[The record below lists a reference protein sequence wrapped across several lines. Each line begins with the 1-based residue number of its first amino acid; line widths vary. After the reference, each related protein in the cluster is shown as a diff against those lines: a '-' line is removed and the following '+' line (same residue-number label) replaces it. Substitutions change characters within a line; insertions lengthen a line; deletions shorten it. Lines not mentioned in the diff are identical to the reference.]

1 MKLRSLIAAVLL
13 AGAAAVGAQSWSD
26 ISTSG
31 NYLWGEGLGDTP
43 EAADQQALAM
53 LIRQVKVNVSDRMEL
68 RDEMK
73 RRGSKASFDQTVSHL
88 ISSYSAA
95 ALENTKALNMGKE
108 NGQYKVGRYI
118 ARADMDKIF
127 ASRRK
132 KITDMVRAAERAEK
146 QGKVDVALRNLS
158 WAFSLLKSTPDA
170 NAQEMSGRPLMTLIP
185 ERIDDILSDL
195 KVSID
200 ATDGTE
206 MDLLFNFKGIPV
218 NSVDYRFND
227 GGFWSNLC
235 SAQDGFGRIDLSP
248 GSPTDRITVEI
259 ECNYVDQ
266 ADLDDE
272 IRLVMNSIEPIT
284 PRRATIDVNSRG
296 SKTAKEDNALVNTG
310 AMVIGSS
317 TPTPAPTAAPA
328 PAVDPRKTFTE
339 VDPEDFRL
347 PDRLADDAEYRAR
360 MERLLAAVAAKRHN
374 DAAEMLTP
382 DARRMYNRLLNYGN
396 AKLISK
402 ENMTFW
408 PMGDG
413 RVVCRGAMMNFRFR
427 SGSKRNFSQELV
439 VGFNKEGLI
448 DNIGFGLGQTTTNDI
463 LGQSAYPEQIRQ
475 ILLTFMENY
484 QTAFALKD
492 LDYINSIFADGAI
505 IITATVRPGSKA
517 KDSFNIGGDRIEY
530 NRLDKQGYMARLE
543 NTFKSREY
551 VTLRFNNARVR
562 RANSGGEVYGI
573 QLEQDYFSPSYCDHG
588 YLFLE
593 LNLNNMAEPQII
605 VRTWQPK
612 PDPKFGLFNENDFP
626 IQQYDD

>member
-1 MKLRSLIAAVLL
+1 MKLRSLL
-13 AGAAAVGAQSWSD
+13 AAALVMCAAAAGAQSWSE

-31 NYLWGEGLGDTP
+31 NYLWGEGMGDTP

-53 LIRQVKVNVSDRMEL
+53 LIRQVKVNVSDRMSL

-73 RRGSKASFDQTVSHL
+73 RQGRTANYEQTVSHL
-88 ISSYSAA
+88 IDSYSAA
-95 ALENTKALNMGKE
+95 ALDNTKALNMGKE
-108 NGQYKVGRYI
+108 GNQYKIGRYI
-118 ARADMDKIF
+118 ARSEVDKIF

-132 KITDMVRAAERAEK
+132 KVVDMVKAADRAEQ

-170 NAQEMSGRPLMTLIP
+170 NAQELSGRPLMTLIP
-185 ERIDDILSDL
+185 ERMEEILSNI

-200 ATDGTE
+200 GHDGTE
-206 MDLLFNFKGIPV
+206 MDLLFNYKGKPV
-218 NSVDYRFND
+218 NSLDYRFND

-235 SAQDGFGRIDLSP
+235 GAQDGFARIDLSP
-248 GSPTDRITVEI
+248 GSPMDKITVEI
-259 ECNYVDQ
+259 ECNYVEQ

-272 IRLVMNSIEPIT
+272 IRMVMASIEPVT
-284 PRRATIDVNSRG
+284 LSRATINVTDRG
-296 SKTAKEDNALVNTG
+296 SKTAPVDNALVNTG
-310 AMVIGSS
+310 SMVIGG
-317 TPTPAPTAAPA
+317 PAATASTAAPA
-328 PAVDPRKTFTE
+328 VADPRNTFTE

-347 PDRLADDAEYRAR
+347 PDRLSDPGAYAGK
-360 MERLLAAVAAKRHN
+360 MEELLKAVASKRHA
-374 DAAEMLTP
+374 DVAALLTP
-382 DARRMYNRLLNYGN
+382 DGQRMYNRLLKYGN
-396 AKLISK
+396 ATLINK
-402 ENMTFW
+402 ENMTYW
-408 PMGDG
+408 PTGDG
-413 RVVCRGAMMNFRFR
+413 RVICRGAMLNFRFR

-439 VGFNKEGLI
+439 IGFNAEGLI
-448 DNIGFGLGQTTTNDI
+448 DNIAFGLGQTSTNDI

-492 LDYINSIFADGAI
+492 LGYLKSIFADGAI
-505 IITATVRPGSKA
+505 IITGTVKPGVKA
-517 KDSFNIGGDRIEY
+517 KDRLNIGGEHIVY
-530 NRLDKQGYMARLE
+530 NRLNKQEYMDRLE
-543 NTFKSREY
+543 RTFASREY

-562 RANSGGEVYGI
+562 RANSGGEIYGI

-593 LNLNNMAEPQII
+593 LNLNDIKEPQII